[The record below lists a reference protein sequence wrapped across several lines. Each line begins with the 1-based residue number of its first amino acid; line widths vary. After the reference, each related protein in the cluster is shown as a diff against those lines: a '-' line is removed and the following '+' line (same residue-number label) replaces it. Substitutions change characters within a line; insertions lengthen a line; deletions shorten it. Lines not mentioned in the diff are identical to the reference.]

1 MIAFTGSI
9 AGRRG
14 RQVGVGGCPAQ
25 PLPDGNQGLVQVA
38 PAPVDL
44 PDSRAAKGT
53 TMTLVLTEPSV
64 DDFVKALTSA
74 PIAAPATPTILIA
87 DDDDDIRDV
96 IAFKLQ
102 VCGFRTLSADNGRT
116 ALSLAVEQQPRMIIL
131 DETLPKMDGLSVCH
145 ELHARRE
152 TA

>member
-1 MIAFTGSI
+1 
-9 AGRRG
+9 
-14 RQVGVGGCPAQ
+14 
-25 PLPDGNQGLVQVA
+25 
-38 PAPVDL
+38 
-44 PDSRAAKGT
+44 
-53 TMTLVLTEPSV
+53 MTLALTEPRT

-102 VCGFRTLSADNGRT
+102 VSGFRTLSADNGRT
-116 ALSLAVEQQPRMIIL
+116 ALNLAVEQRPRMIIL
-131 DETLPKMDGLSVCH
+131 DVTMPQMDGLSVCH

-152 TA
+152 TAQIPVLMISGNGRPSDVDLGFAIGADDYLPKPFSQQEMLRRVNWLLMSSGR